1 MATPTPSPAEPAPG
15 AAPASGGALALDP
28 ALADPKAP
36 PQRDS
41 RMEFLPEG
49 SLEGRFDRSGD
60 SLSGAELSGG
70 AVSGG
75 YSGIKV
81 DDLEGGP
88 LRARGSLSDGA
99 PVGLL
104 VLIALGLGWLIW
116 RFLFRSGRVNFAGQD
131 GNR

>member
-1 MATPTPSPAEPAPG
+1 MATPTPSPAEPAPE
-15 AAPASGGALALDP
+15 APPAIGGSLALDP

-41 RMEFLPEG
+41 RMDFLPDG

-60 SLSGAELSGG
+60 SLSSADLSAQGSAGA
-70 AVSGG
+70 
-75 YSGIKV
+75 YSGIRAGS
-81 DDLEGGP
+81 LGEGGV
-88 LRARGSLSDGA
+88 RARGSAAESV

-104 VLIALGLGWLIW
+104 VLIALALGWLIW
-116 RFLFRSGRVNFAGQD
+116 RYLFKAGRVNFAGQD